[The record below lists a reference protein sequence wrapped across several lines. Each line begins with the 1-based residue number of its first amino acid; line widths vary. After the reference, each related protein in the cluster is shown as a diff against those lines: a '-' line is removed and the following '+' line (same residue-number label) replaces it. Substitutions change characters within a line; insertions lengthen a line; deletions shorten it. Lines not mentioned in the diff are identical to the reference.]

1 MIFENDQ
8 NDRNMAVLKLGE
20 VVEVLP
26 DQCKARV
33 VFDEDDSIVSDPLP
47 IVIPNSIENRDFHLP
62 DVGEDVLCLFGSAG
76 LEDGFILGS
85 IYAGEVVPPSSSADV
100 RMVEFADGSKFTFD
114 RSASTF
120 EIEIGSTRIKLDR
133 DSVNVEAP
141 QRVSVTSDQAV
152 DIEGAAVVNIKT
164 PTLNLNVGGTI
175 MQLNGSS
182 ATITS
187 QDLTF
192 RGNVS
197 MTGNLSVS
205 GNGTFSGTVHAP
217 NVS

>member
-33 VFDEDDSIVSDPLP
+33 VFDEDDSVVSDPLP

-76 LEDGFILGS
+76 LEDGYILGS
-85 IYAGEVVPPSSSADV
+85 IYAGDVVPPSSSADV
-100 RMVEFADGSKFTFD
+100 RMVEFADGSKFSFD

-120 EIEIGSTRIKLDR
+120 EIEIGSTRIKLDQN
-133 DSVNVEAP
+133 SVNVEAA
-141 QRVSVTSDQAV
+141 S
-152 DIEGAAVVNIKT
+152 VVNIKT

-197 MTGNLSVS
+197 VTGNLSVS